1 MQCNGL
7 SKRLGTIAT
16 VMLIHEIEHPG
27 LLMIF
32 KLPIKLQVLG
42 IWHVSFEDVL
52 PTLDS
57 ESFDETHCYPPVRIF
72 HFLFLPP
79 LVCQPELAA
88 VGAFHKQLFFPFS
101 FCFLSRASRLF
112 MIAAPSNEMA
122 TLFAA
127 STSSEGNKGSGREGS
142 LGQQQY
148 PATTVPDLAPSH
160 VNPSSNNARGMLYKN
175 TMDDR

>member
-1 MQCNGL
+1 
-7 SKRLGTIAT
+7 
-16 VMLIHEIEHPG
+16 
-27 LLMIF
+27 MIF

-42 IWHVSFEDVL
+42 ICMCL
-52 PTLDS
+52 LKM
-57 ESFDETHCYPPVRIF
+57 CYPLSIRSHSTKHTLILQYSSLSLALALTF
-72 HFLFLPP
+72 FFLPP

-88 VGAFHKQLFFPFS
+88 VGAFHKHYFFPFS

-127 STSSEGNKGSGREGS
+127 STSSEGNKGSGREGNS

-148 PATTVPDLAPSH
+148 PATTVPDLAPSN
-160 VNPSSNNARGMLYKN
+160 VNPSSHNARGML
-175 TMDDR
+175 